1 MSQESI
7 SFFEDKTVEQIINW
21 MIAHLSEAQLRAC
34 LNSAGITPEYSAGP
48 SSSATGQRPSAAG
61 PSSSGAGSSSD
72 PLPMPMPMPMPQIP
86 PFTPPPAAVP
96 RQLPTFDISP
106 YIDNEIETRQIIPLT
121 QQDMNAL
128 IKYVGYQVESKEDIR
143 RVFPNVDAIGLSA
156 IPVYI
161 YGYSAPYVYFIGFLN
176 SPGGLYVTP
185 FRAPTLKIFKQI
197 GFELLRTL
205 DSSVTNGQ
213 YTLKPGLT
221 ITKEMQKAAKTYGV
235 LKSKEG
241 IMTNTLQILN
251 PGYITDVVRPFIA
264 AQKAAKFGVTENYNG
279 ITEDYN
285 SGYIFDDLTVDDFN
299 FNDFGEQYENENENE
314 TEMNY
319 GNETEM
325 NYENENGNETEMNYE
340 NENGNEN
347 ENENEMNSESDLGEN
362 VTETKSNMRVYDM
375 NPEQLY
381 QHMINKFGSKF
392 ANEYTAEKYV
402 NSNGVPAVKYI
413 KGSKNSSTGENENEI
428 NSELNSETN
437 SQINGPIISGF
448 GEESDEEEN
457 LF

>member
-48 SSSATGQRPSAAG
+48 GSSATGQRPSAAG

-106 YIDNEIETRQIIPLT
+106 YVDNEIETRQIIPLT

-299 FNDFGEQYENENENE
+299 FNDFGEQYENE

-319 GNETEM
+319 GNE
-325 NYENENGNETEMNYE
+325 
-340 NENGNEN
+340 NEN
-347 ENENEMNSESDLGEN
+347 ENETEMNSESDLGEN

-413 KGSKNSSTGENENEI
+413 KGSKNSSTYENENEI

>member
-72 PLPMPMPMPMPQIP
+72 PLPMPMPMPQIP

-106 YIDNEIETRQIIPLT
+106 YMDNEIETRQIIPLT

-176 SPGGLYVTP
+176 SPGGLYVMP

-205 DSSVTNGQ
+205 DASVTNGQ

-221 ITKEMQKAAKTYGV
+221 ITKEMQKAAKAYGV

-299 FNDFGEQYENENENE
+299 FNDFGEQYENENETEMNYGNENENE

-319 GNETEM
+319 GNE
-325 NYENENGNETEMNYE
+325 NENETE
-340 NENGNEN
+340 NET
-347 ENENEMNSESDLGEN
+347 EMNSESDLGEN

-413 KGSKNSSTGENENEI
+413 KDSKNSSTDEDENENEI
-428 NSELNSETN
+428 NSEINSETN

>member
-21 MIAHLSEAQLRAC
+21 MIAHLSESQLRAC
-34 LNSAGITPEYSAGP
+34 LNSAGITPDYSAGP
-48 SSSATGQRPSAAG
+48 SSSTTGQRPSVTGQRPSVQG

-72 PLPMPMPMPMPQIP
+72 PLPFQPIQPIQPIPQ
-86 PFTPPPAAVP
+86 FTPPAAAEP
-96 RQLPTFDISP
+96 RQFPAFDVSP
-106 YIDNEIETRQIIPLT
+106 YMDMGVETRQINPLT
-121 QQDMNAL
+121 QQDFDAL

-161 YGYSAPYVYFIGFLN
+161 YGYSPPDVYFIGFLN

-205 DSSVTNGQ
+205 NASITNGQ

-221 ITKEMQKAAKTYGV
+221 ITKEMQKAAKTYSV
-235 LKSKEG
+235 LKSKEA
-241 IMTNTLQILN
+241 IMTNTIQILN
-251 PGYITDVVRPFIA
+251 PAYINDVVRPYIA
-264 AQKAAKFGVTENYNG
+264 AQKASKFGISENYN
-279 ITEDYN
+279 T
-285 SGYIFDDLTVDDFN
+285 GYIFDDLTEDDLFN
-299 FNDFGEQYENENENE
+299 FGEIYGNGNGNENE
-314 TEMNY
+314 TETETEMNY
-319 GNETEM
+319 ENETEM
-325 NYENENGNETEMNYE
+325 NYENETEMNYE
-340 NENGNEN
+340 NETETEMNYENGNEN
-347 ENENEMNSESDLGEN
+347 ENENE
-362 VTETKSNMRVYDM
+362 TKPNMRVYDM
-375 NPEQLY
+375 NPDQLY
-381 QHMINKFGSKF
+381 KHMVNKFGSRF

-413 KGSKNSSTGENENEI
+413 KSSKNSSVNENENEKM
-428 NSELNSETN
+428 SEMMSETN
-437 SQINGPIISGF
+437 SEINGPIISGF
-448 GEESDEEEN
+448 GEESDEEN

>member
-72 PLPMPMPMPMPQIP
+72 PLPMPMPTPQIP
-86 PFTPPPAAVP
+86 PFTPPPTGVP

-106 YIDNEIETRQIIPLT
+106 YIDKEIETRQIIPLT

-299 FNDFGEQYENENENE
+299 FNDFGEQYENETEMNYGNENENENE

-319 GNETEM
+319 GNE
-325 NYENENGNETEMNYE
+325 
-340 NENGNEN
+340 NEN
-347 ENENEMNSESDLGEN
+347 ENETEMNSESDLGEN

-428 NSELNSETN
+428 NSETN